1 MNMKKILGFD
11 LGTTSIGWA
20 YVHEAENDKET
31 SGIIRT
37 GVRVVP
43 LSSDEQNEFESGK
56 DVSTNVA
63 RRMYRGMRRNTDRY
77 QLRRDQLI
85 RIFREIGFI
94 DDHTIFAEDGKDNTH
109 ETYFLRSKAVREKI
123 SKDELVRVLLM
134 INKKRGYKS
143 NRKGQEDEDGTLI
156 DGMELARKLRDE
168 GMNPGQYLATRSEE
182 HTSELTSR
190 GHLV

>member
-1 MNMKKILGFD
+1 MKKILGFD

-20 YVHEAENDKET
+20 YVHEAQNDEET
-31 SGIIRT
+31 SKIIRT

-94 DDHTIFAEDGKDNTH
+94 DDHTIFAEDGKDSTH

-123 SKDELVRVLLM
+123 RKDELVRVLLM
-134 INKKRGYKS
+134 I
-143 NRKGQEDEDGTLI
+143 
-156 DGMELARKLRDE
+156 
-168 GMNPGQYLATRSEE
+168 RSERMFRPMWRE
-182 HTSELTSR
+182 GCIGVCAATQTGTS
-190 GHLV
+190 